1 MVRGQAKGGELVGV
15 FDEVVVEV
23 VPLASVI
30 TDSHFAARDRMGRLL
45 AFTAR
50 AMVGGIDYGEGIGR
64 TKKEAEQ
71 HAAAAAYQAL
81 EASPEV
87 DPDADAVSN
96 A

>member
-1 MVRGQAKGGELVGV
+1 VTSTGPEHDKE
-15 FDEVVVEV
+15 
-23 VPLASVI
+23 
-30 TDSHFAARDRMGRLL
+30 
-45 AFTAR
+45 FTAR
-50 AMVGGIDYGEGIGR
+50 AVLGGVDYGEGTGR

-81 EASPEV
+81 EASPAV